1 MTAEELCTIMD
12 YGGWSSEWLADV
24 LTMNGDRLV
33 RRWQTGARGIPDDV
47 AAWIEELSALM
58 KEPPNVAGWDGLRL
72 RNVMW
77 RWLDGK
83 YVDVVPEV
91 GAWLEAIGAVLDC
104 APKVAGRPM
113 ERGDYVQQERGDG

>member
-1 MTAEELCTIMD
+1 MTAEDLCTIMD
-12 YGGWSSEWLADV
+12 DGGWSSEWLADM

-33 RRWQTGARGIPDDV
+33 RRWQTGARVIPDDI
-47 AAWIEELSALM
+47 AAWIEELSVLM
-58 KEPPNVAGWDGLRL
+58 KRPPTVDDWDGLRL

-91 GAWLEAIGAVLDC
+91 GAWLEAIGAVLDR

-113 ERGDYVQQERGDG
+113 ERGAYVQDGGDG